1 MPKQYSEEFRKQVV
15 AFYEKKQSI
24 TLAAE
29 KYNVGTSTVA
39 RWVNDYTIRG
49 PLEEQFTLS
58 EFKELKRKYA
68 RSQHLL
74 EIIKLS
80 KLFDEIDLQKRL
92 RILAQLYEQ
101 TELYSVRELCEA
113 LNVDRG
119 TFYNHIFRKADR
131 TKFLEEQA
139 QAMLKVQEVFDE
151 GQQRYGAAK
160 ISAIL
165 AENGVVVSTRRVK
178 RIMDELGLECIQRG
192 AKSSY
197 RRQQERMKRNL
208 LNREFKAER
217 INQKWVSDITYFKL
231 KNYPVYLCVIL
242 DLFSR
247 RVIEYKVSK
256 KCSTN
261 LVTATFKKAFEKRG
275 NPTGLM
281 FHSDRG
287 SQYISE
293 TFQKALRERSV
304 TQSFSNSGKPYDN
317 AVMESFFAIFKKEE
331 AYRRNYTS
339 ENDFKKSVDE
349 YIEFYNERRPHST
362 LAYKSP
368 VRFEELYGK
377 NK

>member
-39 RWVNDYTIRG
+39 RWVNDYTIHG

-165 AENGVVVSTRRVK
+165 AENGVEVNTRRVK
-178 RIMDELGLECIQRG
+178 RIIDELGLECIQHG

-349 YIEFYNERRPHST
+349 YIKFYNERRPHST